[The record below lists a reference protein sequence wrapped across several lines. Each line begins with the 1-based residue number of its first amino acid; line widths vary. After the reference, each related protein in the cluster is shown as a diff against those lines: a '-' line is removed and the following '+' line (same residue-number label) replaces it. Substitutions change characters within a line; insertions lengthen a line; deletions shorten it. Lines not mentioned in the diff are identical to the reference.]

1 MMPAADTVH
10 WIAIEETIE
19 EEAAVPI
26 EKILSADFDGSLET
40 LGELERW

>member
-26 EKILSADFDGSLET
+26 EKILSADVDCPREA
-40 LGELERW
+40 LGEHERR

>member
-26 EKILSADFDGSLET
+26 EKILSADFDRLRKA
-40 LGELERW
+40 LGEHERR